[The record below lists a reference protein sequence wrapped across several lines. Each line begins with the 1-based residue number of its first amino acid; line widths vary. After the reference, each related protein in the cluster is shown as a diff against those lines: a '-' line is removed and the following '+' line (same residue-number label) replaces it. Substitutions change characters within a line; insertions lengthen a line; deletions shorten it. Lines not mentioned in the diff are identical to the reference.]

1 MRPLKRLY
9 KGVVFDLDGT
19 ILNTTKDIGL
29 ALGRTLSTSFTDDQT
44 NRFVGRGLRNA
55 IMNACGEIGFKA
67 DDIDALLRR
76 LLDFYREVPVR
87 YTRPYPGVT
96 EFLKDLNA
104 RGIPVCVYSNKEQ
117 DIAESVLHICF
128 PDIIF
133 AQITGMN
140 GKYEMKPSSQ
150 AINAFCS
157 LVGITVRDI
166 LYVGD
171 SEVDFLTAVKADADY
186 RILTWGMR
194 KKEDLLEYGV
204 PKEVLVSDIDQI
216 RNLVL

>member
-1 MRPLKRLY
+1 MRPLKRA
-9 KGVVFDLDGT
+9 VVIDLDGT

-29 ALGRTLSTSFTDDQT
+29 AIGRTLGHEFSDEQV

-55 IMNACGEIGFKA
+55 IINASREIGYRC
-67 DDIDALLRR
+67 DDIDALLQR
-76 LLDFYREVPVR
+76 LLSFYREVPVK

-96 EFLKDLNA
+96 EFLRDLNGS
-104 RGIPVCVYSNKEQ
+104 GIPICVYSNKEQ
-117 DIAESVLHICF
+117 DIAESVLNICF
-128 PDIIF
+128 PDITF

-140 GKYEMKPSSQ
+140 GNFETKPSSQ
-150 AINAFCS
+150 AIIAFS
-157 LVGITVRDI
+157 KLVKTNLSEL

-171 SEVDFLTAVKADADY
+171 SEVDFKTAVNAGVDY

-194 KKEDLLEYGV
+194 KKEDLLESGV

-216 RNLVL
+216 RDLVF